1 MKCQDIRA
9 ICLILLLP
17 FCLSSSLS
25 AQSRSATAWTDSVIQ
40 GMSLDEKIGQLFIL
54 TAYSNQDESDYQ
66 YLQRMVERYHPGGL
80 IFMQGTPEKQVELIN
95 RYQAVSEIPLLISQD
110 AEWGLSMRLR
120 GTQKYPRNMTL
131 GAVQSDS
138 LIYHFGR
145 QMARELRRVGVHMNF
160 APVADINNNPA
171 NPVIN
176 DRSFGE
182 EKFNVTRK
190 AYMTMKG
197 MQDGGV
203 LACAKH
209 FPGHGDTGVDSHFD
223 LPVLNHSLER
233 LDTLEL
239 YPFHRLM
246 QGGISSVMVA
256 HLHIPALDPTPD
268 LSASLSRKII
278 HDLLRERMNYQG
290 LIITDALN
298 MHGVTKYFGQGEVA
312 LEALLAG
319 NDLLLSAENIPA
331 SIAAIQSAITS
342 GRLSE
347 AELDEHVRRI
357 LLAKH
362 QLGIARFT
370 PISTRSVRADILTTG
385 GDILRKQLF
394 ESAITLAKN
403 DGGLVP
409 IGDLEGRKIAYL
421 QVGGPSNSDL
431 SKTLQ
436 TYAGMD
442 VFFADRNLEAGVQ
455 SWLTKLENYET
466 VIVGGFGLTKRRSES
481 YGVSR
486 NMSELVRNLGT
497 SPTETILI
505 WCGNPYALRFF
516 GREQATIV
524 AYEDAQEAQVA
535 AAQAVFGGIRVTG
548 RLPVSVS
555 ARFPEGAGIQIRRPT
570 RFGFAIPEEVGMDT
584 PTLQRIDSLAFH
596 YINRKAMPGCA
607 ILVMRGN
614 DIVYHRGFGRVEYGA
629 SAEMI
634 DPLEHSYDLASI
646 TKVAATTLSTMRLT
660 EQGRLDLDVPIYRYL
675 PEWRSIDKGRLT
687 CRQLLQHSAGLPG
700 WEPLFLETYSDPKR
714 KIIDRERFRFE
725 ASNEYPLPVG
735 PGLYAR
741 ADMETWVWDKI
752 AEVELSSSRR
762 IRYSDVGMMI
772 LGHVVER
779 VAGESLESYS
789 RSQFFNP
796 LGMSRTW
803 FQPGEK
809 GLAAH
814 CPPTEADYDW
824 RHSVVRGYVHDPNA
838 ALLGGIAGHAGL
850 FSNIYDLGKVLM
862 MLKNQGNYANRR
874 FFLPATIETFTKK
887 QLSYSRKGLGWDK
900 PDLGGGSTPTSSMAS
915 ASTFGHTGFTGTCA
929 WVDPQSDVVFV
940 FLSNRTF
947 PKASNKLLQ
956 RDNVRVQMMD
966 QVYLAIKAY
975 QRKAR
980 RYQG

>member
-1 MKCQDIRA
+1 M
-9 ICLILLLP
+9 LLP
-17 FCLSSSLS
+17 CLLPLTLS
-25 AQSRSATAWTDSVIQ
+25 AQSRAAQAWTDSLLSV
-40 GMSLDEKIGQLFIL
+40 MTMEEKIGQLFIL
-54 TAYSNQDESDYQ
+54 TAYSNQEEADYQ
-66 YLQRMVERYHPGGL
+66 QLQRMIQRYHPGGL

-95 RYQAVSEIPLLISQD
+95 RYQAASEIPLMISQD

-120 GTQKYPRNMTL
+120 GVQKYPRNMTL

-138 LIYHFGR
+138 LMYHFGR
-145 QMARELRRVGVHMNF
+145 QMARELKRVGVHMNY
-160 APVADINNNPA
+160 APVTDINNNPA

-176 DRSFGE
+176 DRSFGQ

-203 LACAKH
+203 LACIKH
-209 FPGHGDTGVDSHFD
+209 FPGHGDTGVDSHLD
-223 LPVLNHSLER
+223 LPVINHSLER

-239 YPFHRLM
+239 YPFRRLI
-246 QGGISSVMVA
+246 QGGISTVMVG
-256 HLHIPALDPTPD
+256 HLHIPALDPTPNR
-268 LSASLSRKII
+268 SASLSRKIVN
-278 HDLLRERMNYQG
+278 DLLRERMNFEG

-298 MHGVTKYFGQGEVA
+298 MQGVTKYYRQGEVA

-319 NDLLLSAENIPA
+319 NDLLLSASNIPA
-331 SIAAIQSAITS
+331 SVSAIKSAVAS
-342 GRLSE
+342 GRLTE
-347 AELDEHVRRI
+347 AELDQHVRRI

-362 QLGIARFT
+362 KLGISTFT
-370 PISTRSVRADILTTG
+370 PIPVQHVRADILTTG

-403 DGGLVP
+403 DGNLLP
-409 IGDLEGRKIAYL
+409 IGELRGRKIAYL
-421 QVGGPSNSDL
+421 QVGGVANSAL
-431 SKTLQ
+431 STTLQ
-436 TYAGMD
+436 KYAEME
-442 VFFADRNLEAGVQ
+442 VFYTSRNIEGGVQ
-455 SWLTKLENYET
+455 AWLEKLEGFET
-466 VIVGGFGLTKRRSES
+466 VIVGGFGLSKRRSES

-486 NMSELVRNLGT
+486 NMSELVRQLGT
-497 SPTETILI
+497 SSTETILV

-516 GREQATIV
+516 GREQATVV
-524 AYEDAQEAQVA
+524 AYEVAAEAQVA
-535 AAQAVFGGIRVTG
+535 AGEAVFGGIRITG

-555 ARFPEGAGIQIRRPT
+555 ERYPEGAGIQIRRPI

-584 PTLQRIDSLAFH
+584 PTLQKIDSLAFH
-596 YINRKAMPGCA
+596 YVNEKAMPGCA
-607 ILVMRGN
+607 VLVMRGN
-614 DIVYHRGFGRVEYGA
+614 DIVYERGFGRTEYNR
-629 SAEMI
+629 SAQMI
-634 DPLEHSYDLASI
+634 DPFDHSYDLASI
-646 TKVAATTLSTMRLT
+646 TKVAVTTLSAMRLT

-700 WEPLFLETYSDPKR
+700 WEPLFLETYSDPQR

-725 ASNEYPLPVG
+725 ASREYPLPVG

-741 ADMETWVWDKI
+741 ADMESWVWDKI

-762 IRYSDVGMMI
+762 IRYSDLGMMI
-772 LGHVVER
+772 LGRVIER
-779 VAGESLESYS
+779 IAGETLERYATT
-789 RSQFFNP
+789 QFFTP
-796 LGMSRTW
+796 LGMSRSW

-809 GLAAH
+809 GLGDH

-824 RHSVVRGYVHDPNA
+824 RHSVIKGYVHDPNA

-850 FSNIYDLGKVLM
+850 FSNVYDLGKVLM
-862 MLKNQGNYANRR
+862 MLKNNGVYANRR
-874 FFLPATIETFTKK
+874 YFLPTTIETFTKK

-915 ASTFGHTGFTGTCA
+915 ARTYGHTGFTGTCA
-929 WVDPQSDVVFV
+929 WVDPASDLVFV

-956 RDNVRVQMMD
+956 RDNVRIQIMD
-966 QVYLAIKAY
+966 QLYLSIRNY